1 MISKGV
7 QFGDIHSYNDLDL
20 IFAPFVIP
28 PAIPKINLLDIP
40 AGDGSLDLTEALGEV
55 RYNDRE
61 FIMRFTVNPHSEM
74 TFDEKVMQVSNLLN
88 GKACNI
94 TFDRDVDWFWQGR
107 CEVNE
112 HLQNK
117 TINEI
122 VIKAIVR
129 PYKLKQEAVTE
140 WYLVDSI
147 ERNKYLT
154 INSRKTV
161 TPKIRAEGTLDVKL
175 TFEGTT
181 YLIKSNGVE
190 TTIPDFQLKEGENVF
205 SLKTVTGVA
214 TSSTNLYLEFRE
226 GAL

>member
-28 PAIPKINLLDIP
+28 PAIPKTNLLDIP

-55 RYNDRE
+55 KYNDRE
-61 FIMRFTVNPHSEM
+61 FVMKFTVNPHSEM

-94 TFDRDVDWFWQGR
+94 TLDRDADWFWQGR

-129 PYKLKQEAVTE
+129 PYKLKQEITTKRFGADFIDRT
-140 WYLVDSI
+140 
-147 ERNKYLT
+147 KYITLNT
-154 INSRKTV
+154 RKTV
-161 TPKIRAEGTLDVKL
+161 CPTIRCESHPVKL

-181 YLIKSNGVE
+181 YVTQGYGFE
-190 TTIPDFQLKEGENVF
+190 TIIPDFQLKEGENTF
-205 SLKTVTGVA
+205 SLKLASDDLTDTVNV
-214 TSSTNLYLEFRE
+214 YLEFRE